1 MDIDR
6 FITIIILIRSV
17 QFDLISCE
25 LGRYEYE
32 LTCTE
37 DYSEYLHYGGD
48 VLLGGLFPIHQR
60 RIIDKGILQKPQLTA
75 NGYKLLEAMLY
86 AIDSINSRENYL
98 NFSLGALIFDT
109 CENPDNAFMQSLR
122 FIVYDDPL
130 GNDTKKTAFEEQYN
144 HRSMETYVTA
154 VVGALQSDVSISVA
168 NMLKFLDIPQI
179 SYMSASSQL
188 DDADKYTYFMR
199 TVPSISM
206 TTDVIIGLLRKY
218 HWFYVNVVLDSSEHG
233 ESNYGV
239 FMEKLNEFSQII
251 CVAKDVRLITYPLD
265 ANDIGKRL
273 KTLLDSPASVNILL
287 VTSYTASLAVSELL
301 KWNQSDLDRFLW
313 IGTNGLISTFRELYL
328 TEDLD
333 PVYAKHFHG
342 FKKFILVLPHL
353 TEEKNMKNYSIN
365 LKRTFNLTSW
375 TKSYLM
381 EFCGCLPNV
390 IDSNNF
396 TGQLCNA
403 KDEHECLSYLYR
415 DSIYYVPQV
424 VNSVYAIANA
434 LKEVFTQYPML
445 KWHHKSRDKTRRLL
459 LSKLQKCQFEG
470 FGNELFSF
478 FDNRNGQPNFTIL
491 TFVPNTF
498 KWKVL
503 AQYDET
509 RSPRFYYIN
518 ENISSYIQE
527 TIPESV
533 CSKPCNVGQIKRID
547 WGRSCCWICI
557 NCSSQQIVTSVDLN
571 KNPKNTINNNVTNKN
586 NSNPMASPM
595 CQFCSPGYRPNKN
608 QTKCQLLPIKY
619 MSIYEKVA
627 QSSVGISSTGLILC
641 FIVSIICIKYWQT
654 PIIKASGKETS
665 IILFLGIILSYISGE
680 LILALSPSLFIC
692 NFAIFSVGFCITL
705 TYSAILARSSRI
717 NSIFQINEIQL
728 MKPQKISGQKSQLLI
743 IGISCLIQFIILI
756 IICSLSPTIPQL
768 ILSDYELNSQL
779 KIDKKSITIYED
791 DYITRINKHQKQLIL
806 HGLPNN
812 LILCFPYFDIKQ
824 IISIFV
830 PLILMCLT
838 TIYAYKIRKVPSGF
852 NEARALAFVNYI
864 NFICFITT
872 PILMYYAS
880 KTILELVPLSFLLI
894 STATNEFSVLILPK
908 IYIILFRP
916 YKNTRASIMQ
926 RLRGLSQVECTEWI
940 NEVTSRSPS
949 SIFSISKGKVLN
961 PWLKIRELSSKSLGG
976 PAPIIHNPTT
986 LENQKSKT
994 INKCLIEEF
1003 SCGTSLI
1010 IQCYNVKSPTKQ
1022 MQEKNLISSL
1032 MRPKVVSFVEKSN
1045 TEINENEWITS
1056 HQTMNLITT
1065 DKRCLAGNNIDSKKD
1080 HKVDT
1085 SNFVNYKN

>member
-6 FITIIILIRSV
+6 FISTIILIFSV
-17 QFDLISCE
+17 RFDLISCE
-25 LGRYEYE
+25 PGRHKYES
-32 LTCTE
+32 TCTE
-37 DYSEYLHYGGD
+37 DDSEYLYYGGD

-86 AIDSINSRENYL
+86 AIDNINSRENYL

-109 CENPDNAFMQSLR
+109 CENPDIAFMQSLH
-122 FIVYDDPL
+122 FIVFDDPL
-130 GNDTKKTAFEEQYN
+130 DNDTKKTGLEEQYTQ
-144 HRSMETYVTA
+144 RSTETYVTA
-154 VVGALQSDVSISVA
+154 VVGGSQSDVSISVA

-206 TTDVIIGLLRKY
+206 TTDVIIDLLRKY
-218 HWFYVNVVLDSSEHG
+218 NWFYVNVVLDSSEHG

-239 FMEKLNEFSQII
+239 FMEKLNGFSQII
-251 CVAKDVRLITYPLD
+251 CIAKNVRLITYPLD
-265 ANDIGKRL
+265 ANDIGRRL

-287 VTSYTASLAVSELL
+287 VTSYTASLAISELL

-328 TEDLD
+328 TEDFD
-333 PVYAKHFHG
+333 PVYAEHFHG

-353 TEEKNMKNYSIN
+353 PEEKNMKKYSIN
-365 LKRTFNLTSW
+365 LNRTVNLTNW
-375 TKSYLM
+375 TKSYIM
-381 EFCGCLPNV
+381 QFCGCLPNV
-390 IDSNNF
+390 VDPNNF
-396 TGQLCNA
+396 TDQVCNA
-403 KDEHECLSYLYR
+403 EDEHECLSYLYR

-434 LKEVFTQYPML
+434 LKQVFTQYPML
-445 KWHHKSRDKTRRLL
+445 KWHHKSREQTRRLL
-459 LSKLQKCQFEG
+459 LSELQKCQFEG
-470 FGNELFSF
+470 FGNESFSF
-478 FDNRNGQPNFTIL
+478 FDKRNGQPNFTIL

-503 AQYDET
+503 AEYDET

-533 CSKPCNVGQIKRID
+533 CSKPCSVGQIKRID
-547 WGRSCCWICI
+547 WDRSCCWICI
-557 NCSSQQIVTSVDLN
+557 NCSSQQIVTSVNLN
-571 KNPKNTINNNVTNKN
+571 KNPNNTINNNITNQST
-586 NSNPMASPM
+586 SNPMASPM

-627 QSSVGISSTGLILC
+627 QSFFGISSTGLILC
-641 FIVSIICIKYWQT
+641 LIVSIICIKYWKT

-692 NFAIFSVGFCITL
+692 NFAIFSVGFCTTL

-717 NSIFQINEIQL
+717 NSIFQ
-728 MKPQKISGQKSQLLI
+728 
-743 IGISCLIQFIILI
+743 
-756 IICSLSPTIPQL
+756 
-768 ILSDYELNSQL
+768 
-779 KIDKKSITIYED
+779 
-791 DYITRINKHQKQLIL
+791 
-806 HGLPNN
+806 
-812 LILCFPYFDIKQ
+812 
-824 IISIFV
+824 
-830 PLILMCLT
+830 
-838 TIYAYKIRKVPSGF
+838 
-852 NEARALAFVNYI
+852 
-864 NFICFITT
+864 
-872 PILMYYAS
+872 
-880 KTILELVPLSFLLI
+880 
-894 STATNEFSVLILPK
+894 

-940 NEVTSRSPS
+940 NEVTSRSS
-949 SIFSISKGKVLN
+949 SGIFSISRGKVLN
-961 PWLKIRELSSKSLGG
+961 PWLKIRELSSKSLGS
-976 PAPIIHNPTT
+976 PASIMNNPTT
-986 LENQKSKT
+986 LKNQKFKT
-994 INKCLIEEF
+994 TEKCLINEF

-1022 MQEKNLISSL
+1022 VQKNLITSQ
-1032 MRPKVVSFVEKSN
+1032 MRPKVVSFVEKPN
-1045 TEINENEWITS
+1045 TEENDNEWITS
-1056 HQTMNLITT
+1056 HRTMNLVTS
-1065 DKRCLAGNNIDSKKD
+1065 DYSRVDGNNVDSKND

-1085 SNFVNYKN
+1085 NNYVNYKNRIL

>member
-6 FITIIILIRSV
+6 FITIIILICSV
-17 QFDLISCE
+17 QFDLINCE

-60 RIIDKGILQKPQLTA
+60 RIIDKGTLQKPQLTA

-98 NFSLGALIFDT
+98 NFSLGALISDT

-188 DDADKYTYFMR
+188 DDADRYTYFMR

-571 KNPKNTINNNVTNKN
+571 KNPKNIINNNVTNKN

-717 NSIFQINEIQL
+717 NSIFQI
-728 MKPQKISGQKSQLLI
+728 
-743 IGISCLIQFIILI
+743 
-756 IICSLSPTIPQL
+756 
-768 ILSDYELNSQL
+768 
-779 KIDKKSITIYED
+779 
-791 DYITRINKHQKQLIL
+791 
-806 HGLPNN
+806 
-812 LILCFPYFDIKQ
+812 
-824 IISIFV
+824 
-830 PLILMCLT
+830 
-838 TIYAYKIRKVPSGF
+838 
-852 NEARALAFVNYI
+852 
-864 NFICFITT
+864 
-872 PILMYYAS
+872 
-880 KTILELVPLSFLLI
+880 
-894 STATNEFSVLILPK
+894 
-908 IYIILFRP
+908 YIILFRP

-994 INKCLIEEF
+994 INKCLIDEF

-1022 MQEKNLISSL
+1022 VQEKNLISSL

-1085 SNFVNYKN
+1085 SNYVNYKN

>member
-6 FITIIILIRSV
+6 FITIIILICSV
-17 QFDLISCE
+17 QLDLISCA
-25 LGRYEYE
+25 LGRYKYE

-37 DYSEYLHYGGD
+37 DDSEYLHYGGD

-60 RIIDKGILQKPQLTA
+60 RTIDKGIFQKPQLTA

-86 AIDSINSRENYL
+86 AIDNINSRENYL

-130 GNDTKKTAFEEQYN
+130 ENDTKKTAFEEQYN

-154 VVGALQSDVSISVA
+154 VVGGLQSDVSISVA

-188 DDADKYTYFMR
+188 DDAYKYTYFMR

-206 TTDVIIGLLRKY
+206 TTDVIIDLLRKY

-375 TKSYLM
+375 TESYLM
-381 EFCGCLPNV
+381 QFCGCLPNV
-390 IDSNNF
+390 IDSSNY
-396 TGQLCNA
+396 TGQVCSAN
-403 KDEHECLSYLYR
+403 DEHECLSYLYR
-415 DSIYYVPQV
+415 
-424 VNSVYAIANA
+424 
-434 LKEVFTQYPML
+434 
-445 KWHHKSRDKTRRLL
+445 
-459 LSKLQKCQFEG
+459 G

-509 RSPRFYYIN
+509 RFPRFYYIN

-557 NCSSQQIVTSVDLN
+557 NCSSQQIVTSVNLN

-586 NSNPMASPM
+586 KSNPMASPM

-627 QSSVGISSTGLILC
+627 QSSVGLSSTGLILC
-641 FIVSIICIKYWQT
+641 LIVSVICIKYWQT

-665 IILFLGIILSYISGE
+665 IILFLGIILSYVSGE

-728 MKPQKISGQKSQLLI
+728 MKPQKISGQKSQFLI
-743 IGISCLIQFIILI
+743 IGTSCLIQFIILI
-756 IICSLSPTIPQL
+756 IICSISPTIPQL
-768 ILSDYELNSQL
+768 ILSDYELNTQL
-779 KIDKKSITIYED
+779 KIDKNSITIYED

-824 IISIFV
+824 IISIFI
-830 PLILMCLT
+830 PFILMCLT

-908 IYIILFRP
+908 VI
-916 YKNTRASIMQ
+916 
-926 RLRGLSQVECTEWI
+926 GL
-940 NEVTSRSPS
+940 
-949 SIFSISKGKVLN
+949 IFLY
-961 PWLKIRELSSKSLGG
+961 
-976 PAPIIHNPTT
+976 
-986 LENQKSKT
+986 
-994 INKCLIEEF
+994 F
-1003 SCGTSLI
+1003 
-1010 IQCYNVKSPTKQ
+1010 
-1022 MQEKNLISSL
+1022 
-1032 MRPKVVSFVEKSN
+1032 SFVFISYCF
-1045 TEINENEWITS
+1045 
-1056 HQTMNLITT
+1056 LIYF
-1065 DKRCLAGNNIDSKKD
+1065 DMLNSL
-1080 HKVDT
+1080 
-1085 SNFVNYKN
+1085 

>member
-6 FITIIILIRSV
+6 FISTIILIFSV
-17 QFDLISCE
+17 RFDLISCE
-25 LGRYEYE
+25 PGRHKYES
-32 LTCTE
+32 TCTE
-37 DYSEYLHYGGD
+37 DDSEYLYYGGD

-86 AIDSINSRENYL
+86 AIDNINSRENYL

-109 CENPDNAFMQSLR
+109 CENPDIAFMQSLH
-122 FIVYDDPL
+122 FIVFDDPL
-130 GNDTKKTAFEEQYN
+130 DNDTKKTGLEEQYTQ
-144 HRSMETYVTA
+144 RSTETYVTA
-154 VVGALQSDVSISVA
+154 VVGGSQSDVSISVA

-206 TTDVIIGLLRKY
+206 TTDVIIDLLRKY
-218 HWFYVNVVLDSSEHG
+218 NWFYVNVVLDSSEHG

-239 FMEKLNEFSQII
+239 FMEKLNGFSQII
-251 CVAKDVRLITYPLD
+251 CIAKNVRLITYPLD
-265 ANDIGKRL
+265 ANDIGRRL

-287 VTSYTASLAVSELL
+287 VTSYTASLAISELL

-328 TEDLD
+328 TEDFD
-333 PVYAKHFHG
+333 PVYAEHFHG

-353 TEEKNMKNYSIN
+353 PEEKNMKKYSIN
-365 LKRTFNLTSW
+365 LKRTVYLTNW
-375 TKSYLM
+375 TKSYIM
-381 EFCGCLPNV
+381 QFCGCLPNV
-390 IDSNNF
+390 VDPNNF
-396 TGQLCNA
+396 TGQVCNA
-403 KDEHECLSYLYR
+403 EDEHECLSYLYR

-434 LKEVFTQYPML
+434 LKQVFTQYPML
-445 KWHHKSRDKTRRLL
+445 KWHHKSREQTRRLL
-459 LSKLQKCQFEG
+459 LSELQKCQFEG
-470 FGNELFSF
+470 FGNESFSF
-478 FDNRNGQPNFTIL
+478 FDKRNGQPNFTIL

-557 NCSSQQIVTSVDLN
+557 NCSSQQIVTSVNLN
-571 KNPKNTINNNVTNKN
+571 KNLNNTINNNITNKST
-586 NSNPMASPM
+586 SNPMASPM

-627 QSSVGISSTGLILC
+627 QSFVGISSTGLILC
-641 FIVSIICIKYWQT
+641 LIVSIICIKYWKT

-665 IILFLGIILSYISGE
+665 IILFIGIILSYISGE

-692 NFAIFSVGFCITL
+692 NFAIFSVGFCTTL

-717 NSIFQINEIQL
+717 NSIFQ
-728 MKPQKISGQKSQLLI
+728 
-743 IGISCLIQFIILI
+743 
-756 IICSLSPTIPQL
+756 
-768 ILSDYELNSQL
+768 
-779 KIDKKSITIYED
+779 
-791 DYITRINKHQKQLIL
+791 
-806 HGLPNN
+806 
-812 LILCFPYFDIKQ
+812 
-824 IISIFV
+824 
-830 PLILMCLT
+830 
-838 TIYAYKIRKVPSGF
+838 
-852 NEARALAFVNYI
+852 
-864 NFICFITT
+864 
-872 PILMYYAS
+872 
-880 KTILELVPLSFLLI
+880 
-894 STATNEFSVLILPK
+894 

-940 NEVTSRSPS
+940 NEVTSRSS
-949 SIFSISKGKVLN
+949 SGIFSISRGKVLN
-961 PWLKIRELSSKSLGG
+961 PWLKIRELSSKSLGS
-976 PAPIIHNPTT
+976 PASIMNNPTT
-986 LENQKSKT
+986 LKNQKFKT
-994 INKCLIEEF
+994 TEKCLINEF

-1022 MQEKNLISSL
+1022 VQKNLITSQ
-1032 MRPKVVSFVEKSN
+1032 MRPKVVSFVEKPN
-1045 TEINENEWITS
+1045 TEENDNEWITS
-1056 HQTMNLITT
+1056 HRTMNLVTS
-1065 DKRCLAGNNIDSKKD
+1065 DYSRVDGNNVDSKND

-1085 SNFVNYKN
+1085 NNYVNYKNRIL

>member
-6 FITIIILIRSV
+6 FITIIILICSV
-17 QFDLISCE
+17 QFDLIICE

-32 LTCTE
+32 LICTE
-37 DYSEYLHYGGD
+37 DYSEYLYYGGD

-86 AIDSINSRENYL
+86 AIDNINSRENYL

-154 VVGALQSDVSISVA
+154 VVGGLQSDVSISVA

-218 HWFYVNVVLDSSEHG
+218 HWFYVNVVMDSSEHG

-403 KDEHECLSYLYR
+403 KDEHECLSYLHR
-415 DSIYYVPQV
+415 
-424 VNSVYAIANA
+424 
-434 LKEVFTQYPML
+434 
-445 KWHHKSRDKTRRLL
+445 
-459 LSKLQKCQFEG
+459 G

-503 AQYDET
+503 AQYDEA
-509 RSPRFYYIN
+509 RSPK
-518 ENISSYIQE
+518 

-557 NCSSQQIVTSVDLN
+557 NCSSQQIVTSVNLN
-571 KNPKNTINNNVTNKN
+571 KNPKNIINNNVTNKN
-586 NSNPMASPM
+586 KSNPMASPM

-728 MKPQKISGQKSQLLI
+728 MKPHKISGQKSQFLI
-743 IGISCLIQFIILI
+743 IGISCLIQLIILI

-791 DYITRINKHQKQLIL
+791 DYVTRINKHQSQLIL

-824 IISIFV
+824 IISIFI
-830 PLILMCLT
+830 PFILMCLT

-976 PAPIIHNPTT
+976 PAPIIHNSTT

-994 INKCLIEEF
+994 INKCLIDEF

-1010 IQCYNVKSPTKQ
+1010 IRCYNVKSPTKQ
-1022 MQEKNLISSL
+1022 VQEKNLNSSL
-1032 MRPKVVSFVEKSN
+1032 MRPKVVSFGKFIIPICFNSKSIHSIFSSRFIVILFNVFKVLHFKEKF
-1045 TEINENEWITS
+1045 ELAIQKIR
-1056 HQTMNLITT
+1056 TT
-1065 DKRCLAGNNIDSKKD
+1065 
-1080 HKVDT
+1080 
-1085 SNFVNYKN
+1085 